1 MDFDTQRILRI
12 LPQRPPFLLIDRV
25 TRIEPRRAATAIKC
39 VTANEPVLAGHFPD
53 NPVLPGVLVLEGLAQ
68 LTSVLAFASEP
79 WDPEHRVLKYLGI
92 DKAKFRRAVRPGDR
106 LTLEIEVTHH
116 RANIWQT
123 SGVASVGETVVTTGD
138 ILVAIADRNE

>member
-25 TRIEPRRAATAIKC
+25 TRLEPRTSATAIKC

-53 NPVLPGVLVLEGLAQ
+53 NPVLPGVLILEALAQ
-68 LTSVLAFASEP
+68 LTSVLAYASEP

-106 LTLEIEVTHH
+106 LVLEVEVTQH

-123 SGVASVGETVVTTGD
+123 SGVASVGDATVATGD
-138 ILVAIADRNE
+138 VLVAVSDRHE